1 MTKTTFFQLLADAI
15 LIIHLLFVG
24 FVVLGLVFIL
34 IGMWKKWPWVHNRI
48 FRITHLAAI
57 GIVVAQAW
65 LDRLCPLTLWENEL
79 RKKAGEAVYSETF
92 IEHWLH
98 KILFFEAEPW
108 VFVTIY
114 TVFGSIVMILWLI
127 TRHNHKRL

>member
-1 MTKTTFFQLLADAI
+1 LTKTTFFQLLADAI

-48 FRITHLAAI
+48 FRIMHLTAI

-79 RKKAGEAVYSETF
+79 RKKAGGAGYSETF

-98 KILFFEAEPW
+98 KALFFEAEPW
-108 VFVTIY
+108 VFVTVY
-114 TVFGSIVMILWLI
+114 TVFGAVVMILWLV
-127 TRHNHKRL
+127 TRHNSKRL

>member
-1 MTKTTFFQLLADAI
+1 LTKTTFFQLLADAI

-48 FRITHLAAI
+48 FRITHLIAI

-79 RKKAGEAVYSETF
+79 REKAGEAGYSETF

-98 KILFFEAEPW
+98 EILFYQAEPW
-108 VFVTIY
+108 VFTTLY
-114 TVFGSIVMILWLI
+114 TCFGALVVLVWFLGRRSEI
-127 TRHNHKRL
+127 K

>member
-15 LIIHLLFVG
+15 LITHLLFVG

-48 FRITHLAAI
+48 FRITHLIAI

-79 RKKAGEAVYSETF
+79 RKKAGEAGYSETF

-114 TVFGSIVMILWLI
+114 TVFGSVVMILWLI
-127 TRHNHKRL
+127 TRHHHKRL